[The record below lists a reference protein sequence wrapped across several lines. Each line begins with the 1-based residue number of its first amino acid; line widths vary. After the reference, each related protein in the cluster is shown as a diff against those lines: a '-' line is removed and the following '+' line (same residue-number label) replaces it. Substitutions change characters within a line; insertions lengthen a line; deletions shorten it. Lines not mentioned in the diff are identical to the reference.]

1 MPSTIKLFIQIPCFN
16 EETTIKSTLEAIPK
30 KIEGVDSIS
39 IVVIDDGSTDNTI
52 KIAKENGAD
61 FIVNHR
67 FNLGL
72 AKSFMSGIE
81 FCIKKKAD
89 IIINTDGDN
98 QYFAQDMKKLVYPI
112 LNNNADV
119 VIGARTI
126 DEIKHFSYFK
136 KLLQKIG
143 SWTVRQFSSTK
154 VLDAT
159 CGFRAY
165 TLESAKTLNVFNS
178 YTYTVETIIQLGF
191 LNKNIIS
198 VPIKINEKT
207 RESRLMK
214 NIFEYVFRSIF
225 IILRAYLF
233 YKPFKFFFYLSAF
246 FFIPGFILT
255 LRFFYFFFQNPDV
268 SQFMQSLTVG
278 LFLILISFLV
288 FFIALIADLVSV
300 NRNLIEKILRKEKD
314 KENEN

>member
-1 MPSTIKLFIQIPCFN
+1 MSSTIKLFIQIPCFN
-16 EETTIKSTLEAIPK
+16 EEKTIKSTLEAIPK
-30 KIEGVDSIS
+30 KIEGIDSIS
-39 IVVIDDGSTDNTI
+39 IVVIDDGSTDSTI
-52 KIAKENGAD
+52 KVAKESGAD
-61 FIVNHR
+61 YIVKHK

-72 AKSFMSGIE
+72 ARSFMSGIE

-98 QYFAQDMKKLVYPI
+98 QYFAEDMKKLVHPI
-112 LNNNADV
+112 LNDNADV
-119 VIGARTI
+119 VIGARSM

-165 TLESAKTLNVFNS
+165 TAEAAKTLNVFNT
-178 YTYTVETIIQLGF
+178 YTYTIETIIQLGF

-198 VPIKINEKT
+198 IPIKVNEKT

-214 NIFEYVFRSIF
+214 NIFEYVLRSMV
-225 IILRAYLF
+225 IILRVYLF
-233 YKPFKFFFYLSAF
+233 YKPFRFFSYLSLI
-246 FFIPGFILT
+246 FFIPGFILIM
-255 LRFFYFFFQNPDV
+255 RFFYFYLKNPDI
-268 SQFMQSLTVG
+268 SQYTQSLTIG
-278 LFLILISFLV
+278 LFSILVSFLI
-288 FFIALIADLVSV
+288 FSIALIADLVSV

-314 KENEN
+314 DKK